1 MSYTPAP
8 PMLVRLRGSQ
18 AEMGAQHGRL
28 LVEAGGYEQA
38 LSFYPRMAS
47 AMLSLSIPHPIR
59 GVTRRAL
66 QAGLTVGAER
76 LDRERRRRF
85 PEYAA
90 RTDALLKAGGL
101 APSFGRA
108 LAVMDGLQSPAEF
121 MALLAEKGV

>member
-47 AMLSLSIPHPIR
+47 AMLSLSIP
-59 GVTRRAL
+59 
-66 QAGLTVGAER
+66 VGIFSLEM
-76 LDRERRRRF
+76 
-85 PEYAA
+85 P
-90 RTDALLKAGGL
+90 TDECHDQFVA
-101 APSFGRA
+101 
-108 LAVMDGLQSPAEF
+108 D
-121 MALLAEKGV
+121 